1 MWWMVKEGGGGER
14 GAYEDSLLLTRTLF
28 LEMKERCGEAR
39 L

>member
-1 MWWMVKEGGGGER
+1 MGVGDEGGR
-14 GAYEDSLLLTRTLF
+14 GANVDSLLLTRTLF